1 MEFHY
6 GKHHAGYVAKLN
18 AAAEKDASLAQT
30 SLDDL
35 VLKASGVTFN
45 LAAQIWNHT
54 FYWNCLSPNGGG
66 EPKGKIAE
74 LINRDFGSF
83 AAFKTQ
89 FSDVAGGHFGSGWAW
104 LVQNESDKLEVVG
117 THDAANPL
125 RGTLHIIPHRPLLSS
140 PPLLTTSIDG
150 KKPLLTC
157 DVWEHAY
164 YIDYRSN
171 RPDYINGALASSSP
185 FPHSFS
191 L

>member
-1 MEFHY
+1 MLLSQTVEFHY

-74 LINRDFGSF
+74 LINDTRQSVLVRFG
-83 AAFKTQ
+83 T
-89 FSDVAGGHFGSGWAW
+89 
-104 LVQNESDKLEVVG
+104 
-117 THDAANPL
+117 
-125 RGTLHIIPHRPLLSS
+125 SS
-140 PPLLTTSIDG
+140 R
-150 KKPLLTC
+150 
-157 DVWEHAY
+157 
-164 YIDYRSN
+164 RS
-171 RPDYINGALASSSP
+171 RCS
-185 FPHSFS
+185 
-191 L
+191 